1 MLESKKRRF
10 PWSIF
15 LSLAMLAV
23 VIGVGVWIYK
33 GPEITVSNIQTA
45 MQEGDIPKLRKNI
58 DFPALRSNIKVRMA
72 REVSRATRA
81 DGTTFGIGMELI
93 SGALLD
99 KVIGQVVTPEWL
111 VGAGMFSG
119 GQERKDLNE
128 KLRGSKKTQF
138 KSLNKANLTF
148 SHESGDL
155 ILIFERAGLRWILV
169 DVDGRLNI
177 SNIER

>member
-1 MLESKKRRF
+1 MFESKKRRF

-15 LSLAMLAV
+15 LSLAMLVFA
-23 VIGVGVWIYK
+23 IGGGVWIYK

-45 MQEGDIPKLRKNI
+45 MQEGDIPKLRENI
-58 DFPALRSNIKVRMA
+58 DFPSLRSNIKVRMA
-72 REVSRATRA
+72 REVSRATRV
-81 DGTTFGIGMELI
+81 DGTSFGIGMELI

-119 GQERKDLNE
+119 SQEREELNE
-128 KLRGSKKTQF
+128 KLRGNKKTHF
-138 KSLNKANLTF
+138 KSLNKANLTL

-155 ILIFERAGLRWILV
+155 ILIFEREGLRWILV
-169 DVDGRLNI
+169 DIDGRLNT
-177 SNIER
+177 SNIEK